1 MLKYKYNKL
10 DYDNILNSGELDE
23 NNTIEKIDFDIFLK
37 SATDIK
43 VINNEYGSKKA
54 ISYLFGFNEKGLLLE
69 NTMKS
74 YK

>member
-1 MLKYKYNKL
+1 M
-10 DYDNILNSGELDE
+10 
-23 NNTIEKIDFDIFLK
+23 KITPSKNWFWYFLK